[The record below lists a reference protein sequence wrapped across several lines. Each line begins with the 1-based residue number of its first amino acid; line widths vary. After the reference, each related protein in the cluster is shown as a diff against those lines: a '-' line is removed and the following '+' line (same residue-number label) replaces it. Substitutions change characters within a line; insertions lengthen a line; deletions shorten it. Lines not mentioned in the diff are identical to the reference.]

1 MECGKFCAHFGHLI
15 TLMAS
20 LFTMILL
27 VMVYFIM
34 PPPSHGTNNQ
44 NSTGV
49 VTIISRP
56 SVSNVWFQQ
65 SEDAWLPNRF
75 QTWSPEDQQ
84 KDFNQTIVEGEHL
97 YYLILTELSR
107 YILQGCG
114 LSYKVV
120 NIV

>member
-34 PPPSHGTNNQ
+34 PPPSHGTNN

-49 VTIISRP
+49 DTIISRP

-84 KDFNQTIVEGEHL
+84 KDFNQTIVEGEHF
-97 YYLILTELSR
+97 
-107 YILQGCG
+107 
-114 LSYKVV
+114 
-120 NIV
+120 

>member
-1 MECGKFCAHFGHLI
+1 
-15 TLMAS
+15 MAS

-34 PPPSHGTNNQ
+34 PPPSHGTNN

-49 VTIISRP
+49 DTIISRP

-97 YYLILTELSR
+97 YYLILTAH
-107 YILQGCG
+107 
-114 LSYKVV
+114 
-120 NIV
+120 

>member
-1 MECGKFCAHFGHLI
+1 MHISICQSQFKEIFQCETPC
-15 TLMAS
+15 S
-20 LFTMILL
+20 
-27 VMVYFIM
+27 
-34 PPPSHGTNNQ
+34 TNN

-84 KDFNQTIVEGEHL
+84 KDFNQTIVEGEHFCT
-97 YYLILTELSR
+97 I
-107 YILQGCG
+107 
-114 LSYKVV
+114 
-120 NIV
+120 